1 MGLLGAAVRV
11 TAGTVARAA
20 SSVGEGRQLVAG
32 VAQTARGLPGLLAAA
47 EALIGTAAQVLAEIE
62 RLVGAA
68 AGTVLAADTTVAAVQ
83 LVVAEADETVD
94 SARGTVARAG
104 AAIDAVGDV
113 TDRAG
118 ARIDAVGDV
127 TDRAGAR
134 IDAVGDV
141 TDRAGARIDAVGE
154 VTAKADGAISSVRD
168 VTGRADE
175 VLSRADGLVG
185 GTEGL
190 LHQLQPLLD
199 ALADLPADALQH
211 AVVVAA
217 RVLDALPDELLDR
230 LPDLLAAAASAL
242 DTDST
247 SAVARLVREAPGL
260 LDQLDDVV
268 LPAYQLFSD
277 VVPEVVALREL
288 SERFEPVVLD
298 LAARVAGLPGM
309 KRAKKRGLEDP
320 DVHQA
325 IETMHSDEEA
335 DRTRAADE
343 PAHDHGP
350 RGLPTGAERG
360 R

>member
-1 MGLLGAAVRV
+1 MGPVGLLGAAVRV

-94 SARGTVARAG
+94 SARGTVA
-104 AAIDAVGDV
+104 
-113 TDRAG
+113 RAG

>member
-1 MGLLGAAVRV
+1 MGPVGLLGAAVRV

-94 SARGTVARAG
+94 SARGTVARADT
-104 AAIDAVGDV
+104 A
-113 TDRAG
+113 
-118 ARIDAVGDV
+118 IDAVGDV

>member
-1 MGLLGAAVRV
+1 VGLLGAAVRL
-11 TAGTVARAA
+11 TAGTVVRAA

-47 EALIGTAAQVLAEIE
+47 EALIGTAALVLAEIE
-62 RLVGAA
+62 RLVAAA

-83 LVVAEADETVD
+83 LVVAEADETVA
-94 SARGTVARAG
+94 SARGTVARADT
-104 AAIDAVGDV
+104 AIVAVGDV

-118 ARIDAVGDV
+118 ARIDAVGE
-127 TDRAGAR
+127 
-134 IDAVGDV
+134 V

-168 VTGRADE
+168 VTGRADG

-185 GTEGL
+185 GAEGQ

-230 LPDLLAAAASAL
+230 LPGLLAAAASAL

-298 LAARVAGLPGM
+298 LATRVAGLPGM

-335 DRTRAADE
+335 DRNRAADE

-350 RGLPTGAERG
+350 RGLPTGAEPG
-360 R
+360 P

>member
-1 MGLLGAAVRV
+1 MGLFGAAVRV

-62 RLVGAA
+62 RLVAAA

-83 LVVAEADETVD
+83 LVVAGAEETVD

-104 AAIDAVGDV
+104 A
-113 TDRAG
+113 
-118 ARIDAVGDV
+118 RIDAVGE
-127 TDRAGAR
+127 
-134 IDAVGDV
+134 V

-185 GTEGL
+185 GAEGL
-190 LHQLQPLLD
+190 LHQLQPVLD

-230 LPDLLAAAASAL
+230 LPGLLAAAASAL

>member
-20 SSVGEGRQLVAG
+20 SSMGEGRQLVAG
-32 VAQTARGLPGLLAAA
+32 VARTARGLPGLLAAA

-62 RLVGAA
+62 RLVAAA

-83 LVVAEADETVD
+83 LVVAGAEETVD
-94 SARGTVARAG
+94 SARGTVARADT
-104 AAIDAVGDV
+104 A
-113 TDRAG
+113 
-118 ARIDAVGDV
+118 
-127 TDRAGAR
+127 
-134 IDAVGDV
+134 
-141 TDRAGARIDAVGE
+141 IDAVGE
-154 VTAKADGAISSVRD
+154 VTAKADGAISGVRD

-185 GTEGL
+185 GAEGL
-190 LHQLQPLLD
+190 LHQLQPVLD

-230 LPDLLAAAASAL
+230 LPGLLAAAASAL

-277 VVPEVVALREL
+277 LVPEVVALREL

-325 IETMHSDEEA
+325 IETMHIDEEA

>member
-104 AAIDAVGDV
+104 AA
-113 TDRAG
+113 
-118 ARIDAVGDV
+118 
-127 TDRAGAR
+127 

>member
-1 MGLLGAAVRV
+1 MGLLGAAVRM

-20 SSVGEGRQLVAG
+20 SSMGEGRQLVAG
-32 VAQTARGLPGLLAAA
+32 VARTARGLPGLLAAA

-62 RLVGAA
+62 RLVAAA

-83 LVVAEADETVD
+83 LVVAGAEETVD
-94 SARGTVARAG
+94 SARGTVARADT
-104 AAIDAVGDV
+104 AIVAVGE
-113 TDRAG
+113 
-118 ARIDAVGDV
+118 
-127 TDRAGAR
+127 
-134 IDAVGDV
+134 V

-154 VTAKADGAISSVRD
+154 VTAKADGAISGVRD

-185 GTEGL
+185 GAEGL

-230 LPDLLAAAASAL
+230 LPGLLAAAASAL

-335 DRTRAADE
+335 DRTRTADE

>member
-1 MGLLGAAVRV
+1 MGPVGLLGAAVRV

-83 LVVAEADETVD
+83 LVVAGAEETVD
-94 SARGTVARAG
+94 SARGTVARADT
-104 AAIDAVGDV
+104 AIV
-113 TDRAG
+113 
-118 ARIDAVGDV
+118 AVGDV

-325 IETMHSDEEA
+325 IETMHSDEDA

>member
-1 MGLLGAAVRV
+1 MGLLGAAVRL
-11 TAGTVARAA
+11 TAGTVVRAA

-47 EALIGTAAQVLAEIE
+47 EALIGTAALVLAEIE
-62 RLVGAA
+62 RLVAAA

-83 LVVAEADETVD
+83 LVVAEADETVA
-94 SARGTVARAG
+94 SARGTVARADT
-104 AAIDAVGDV
+104 AIVAVGDV

-118 ARIDAVGDV
+118 ARIDAVGE
-127 TDRAGAR
+127 
-134 IDAVGDV
+134 V

-168 VTGRADE
+168 VTGRADG

-185 GTEGL
+185 GAEGL

-199 ALADLPADALQH
+199 AFADLPADALQH

-298 LAARVAGLPGM
+298 LATRVAGLPGM

-335 DRTRAADE
+335 DRNRAADE

-360 R
+360 P

>member
-1 MGLLGAAVRV
+1 MGLLGAAVRL

-32 VAQTARGLPGLLAAA
+32 VARTARGLPGLLAAA
-47 EALIGTAAQVLAEIE
+47 EALIGTAAPVLAEIE
-62 RLVGAA
+62 RLVAAA

-83 LVVAEADETVD
+83 LVVAGAEETVD
-94 SARGTVARAG
+94 SARGTVARADM
-104 AAIDAVGDV
+104 AIVAVGE
-113 TDRAG
+113 
-118 ARIDAVGDV
+118 
-127 TDRAGAR
+127 
-134 IDAVGDV
+134 V

-335 DRTRAADE
+335 DRTRTADE